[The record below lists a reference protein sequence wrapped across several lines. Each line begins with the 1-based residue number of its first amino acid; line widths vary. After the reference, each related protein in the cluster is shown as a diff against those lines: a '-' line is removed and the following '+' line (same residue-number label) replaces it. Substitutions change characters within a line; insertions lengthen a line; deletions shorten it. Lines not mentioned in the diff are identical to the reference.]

1 MDDDIGQKTAVHGG
15 EAISNDRE
23 VSGQH
28 GDHTEVTTTM
38 QRNTRRIIAAVAVIA
53 LLAAGGAAFTNQLS
67 GLDGNNANIGFG
79 SETVT
84 GAAATNV
91 NYALSSDGQFV
102 DEVAATLTGDF
113 HTGYTF
119 TGAVTDG
126 TGHNGAGGTIVQ
138 SGTCTAGSFTS
149 GSTVVTCEFESTPG
163 TATTGVLA
171 DSVDGFEL
179 SVVGNNS
186 SGTSETLGGGS
197 QIN

>member
-1 MDDDIGQKTAVHGG
+1 
-15 EAISNDRE
+15 
-23 VSGQH
+23 
-28 GDHTEVTTTM
+28 M
-38 QRNTRRIIAAVAVIA
+38 QRKTRRIIAAVAVIA
-53 LLAAGGAAFTNQLS
+53 LLAAGGAAFTASIQ

-84 GAAATNV
+84 GAASTAV

-102 DEVAATLTGDF
+102 DEVAVTLTGDY

-119 TGAVTDG
+119 TGSVT
-126 TGHNGAGGTIVQ
+126 NGAGHYGAGGAVVQ
-138 SGTCTAGSFTS
+138 AGTCIPGSFTS

-171 DSVDGFEL
+171 DSVNGFEL
-179 SVVGNNS
+179 SVAGNNS

-197 QIN
+197 TIN

>member
-1 MDDDIGQKTAVHGG
+1 
-15 EAISNDRE
+15 
-23 VSGQH
+23 
-28 GDHTEVTTTM
+28 M

-53 LLAAGGAAFTNQLS
+53 LLAAGGAAFTNQLT

-84 GAAATNV
+84 GATASNV
-91 NYALSSDGQFV
+91 NYALSADGQYV
-102 DEVAATLTGDF
+102 DEVAVTLSGDYS
-113 HTGYTF
+113 TGYTF

-126 TGHNGAGGTIVQ
+126 TGNNGAGGTIVQ
-138 SGTCTAGSFTS
+138 SGTCTAGSHS
-149 GSTVVTCEFESTPG
+149 GGSPGSTVVTCEFESTPG
-163 TATTGVLA
+163 TATTGVFA
-171 DSVDGFEL
+171 DTVDGFEL

>member
-1 MDDDIGQKTAVHGG
+1 
-15 EAISNDRE
+15 
-23 VSGQH
+23 
-28 GDHTEVTTTM
+28 M
-38 QRNTRRIIAAVAVIA
+38 QRNTKRMIAAIAVIA
-53 LLAAGGAAFTNQLS
+53 LLAAGGAAFTASLP
-67 GLDGNNANIGFG
+67 GLDGQNANIGFG
-79 SETVT
+79 SETVH
-84 GAAATNV
+84 GATASAV
-91 NYALSSDGQFV
+91 NYALSTDGQFV
-102 DEVAATLTGDF
+102 DEVAVTLTGDY

-126 TGHNGAGGTIVQ
+126 TGHNGAGGAIVQ

-163 TATTGVLA
+163 TSTTGVLA

>member
-1 MDDDIGQKTAVHGG
+1 
-15 EAISNDRE
+15 
-23 VSGQH
+23 
-28 GDHTEVTTTM
+28 M

-53 LLAAGGAAFTNQLS
+53 LLAAGGAAFTNQRS

-102 DEVAATLTGDF
+102 DEVAVTLTGDGS

-138 SGTCTAGSFTS
+138 SGTLHRGFLHQRQHGRHVRVREHSRHSDHRCPRGLRGRLRAVSRRQQQLRH
-149 GSTVVTCEFESTPG
+149 ERD
-163 TATTGVLA
+163 ARRRLA
-171 DSVDGFEL
+171 DQL
-179 SVVGNNS
+179 SGRESPDNW
-186 SGTSETLGGGS
+186 SGLSPPRQPDRG
-197 QIN
+197 

>member
-1 MDDDIGQKTAVHGG
+1 
-15 EAISNDRE
+15 
-23 VSGQH
+23 
-28 GDHTEVTTTM
+28 M
-38 QRNTRRIIAAVAVIA
+38 QRKTRRIIAAVAVIA
-53 LLAAGGAAFTNQLS
+53 LLAAGGAAFTASIQ

-84 GAAATNV
+84 GATASAI

-102 DEVAATLTGDF
+102 DEVKVTLTGDF

-119 TGAVTDG
+119 TGSVTDG
-126 TGHNGAGGTIVQ
+126 SGNNGAGGTIVQ
-138 SGTCTAGSFTS
+138 TGTCTAGAFAS
-149 GSTVVTCEFESTPG
+149 GSTDVTCEFESSPG
-163 TATTGVLA
+163 TETTGVLA
-171 DSVDGFEL
+171 DTVNGFEL